1 MPGLNRRAATQSGI
15 MPNRRTVPVER
26 VNRREITA
34 VNHETLIPGFGNVTA
49 KDMIVPRLSLLQ
61 GMSPLV
67 QEAPRSYFPG
77 EFYHSVLGEMMGKT
91 LKVVPL
97 QVQRSLELWA
107 PRDMQ
112 IGLLARSTDGINWD
126 KPHQKFR
133 VIVNKHEVVWD
144 TKGSVGES
152 GLADWGSSD
161 PNDPKSPP
169 AATLTYRTAFFL
181 LDHKELGP
189 CLMISAKTAARG
201 IQDLIT
207 RVQARHLGGTPFH
220 AQQYQLAAIEQV
232 KAGNKWYVPTFR
244 NDGNVADKELKEH
257 LSQLAKAM
265 ATMNIRAEDDRV
277 EEEAPRPN
285 RADNVAY

>member
-1 MPGLNRRAATQSGI
+1 MAFRTRVATQSGI
-15 MPNRRTVPVER
+15 MPNRARVPAAS
-26 VNRREITA
+26 VNRREVTVRHDEA
-34 VNHETLIPGFGNVTA
+34 LIPGFGNVTA

-67 QEAPRSYFPG
+67 QEDPRTYFPG
-77 EFYHSVLGEMMGKT
+77 EWYHSVLGEVMGKS

-107 PRDMQ
+107 PREMN
-112 IGLLARSTDGINWD
+112 IGLLARSTDGIHWD
-126 KPHQKFR
+126 KPHEKFQ
-133 VIVNKHEVVWD
+133 VIVNKRKVVWD

-161 PNDPKSPP
+161 PSDPKSPP

-181 LDHKELGP
+181 VEHPELGP

-201 IQDLIT
+201 VQDLIT
-207 RVQARHLGGTPFH
+207 RVQARHLGGTPFY
-220 AQQYQLAAIEQV
+220 AQQYQLASIEQT
-232 KAGNKWYVPTFR
+232 KNNNKWYVPTFR
-244 NDGNVADKELKEH
+244 NDGNVTDSNLRLH
-257 LSQLAKAM
+257 LEGLAKAM

-277 EEEAPRPN
+277 EEEAPRAN

>member
-1 MPGLNRRAATQSGI
+1 MAGLNRKAATQSGV
-15 MPNRRTVPVER
+15 VPAPV
-26 VNRREITA
+26 VTRREITA
-34 VNHETLIPGFGNVTA
+34 VNHEALIPGFGNVTA

-67 QEAPRSYFPG
+67 QEDPRHYFPG

-107 PRDMQ
+107 PRDMG
-112 IGLLARSTDGINWD
+112 IGLLARSTDGIHWD
-126 KPHQKFR
+126 KPHTKF
-133 VIVNKHEVVWD
+133 EVVLNRRKILWD

-161 PNDPKSPP
+161 PQDPKSPP

-181 LDHKELGP
+181 MDHPELGP
-189 CLMISAKTAARG
+189 CLMISAKTATRG

-207 RVQARHLGGTPFH
+207 RVQARHLGGTSFH
-220 AQQYQLAAIEQV
+220 SQQYQLASIEQT
-232 KAGNKWYVPTFR
+232 KNNNKWYVPTFR
-244 NDGNVADKELKEH
+244 NDGNVTDSAARDH
-257 LSQLAKAM
+257 LAGLAQAM
-265 ATMNIRAEDDRV
+265 ATMNIRAEGDDRA
-277 EEEAPRPN
+277 EEEAPRA